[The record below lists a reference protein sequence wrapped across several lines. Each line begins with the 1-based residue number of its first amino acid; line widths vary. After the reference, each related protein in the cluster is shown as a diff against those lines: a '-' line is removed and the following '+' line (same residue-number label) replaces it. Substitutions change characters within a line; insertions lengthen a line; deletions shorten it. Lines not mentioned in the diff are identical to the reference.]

1 MKWRLIAATLAAA
14 VLVGPAQT
22 QEDPLS
28 GNYMLPLCKTWLR
41 MAPHDL
47 DVIRDEIRT
56 GNAKPGGIVQYFTE
70 AGMCAGQVV
79 GISVM
84 LNHEP
89 MACIPKEITN
99 EQLVRVVVASIEKVP
114 ATMHEN
120 FSALVRAAIVDAW
133 PCRK

>member
-14 VLVGPAQT
+14 FLIEPAQA

-47 DVIRDEIRT
+47 DVIKDEIRT

-84 LNHEP
+84 LGP
-89 MACIPKEITN
+89 LACIPSEVTN

-120 FSALVRAAIVDAW
+120 FSALVRAVIVDAW
-133 PCRK
+133 PCKNN

>member
-14 VLVGPAQT
+14 VLIGPAHA
-22 QEDPLS
+22 QEDLLS

-41 MAPHDL
+41 IASHDL
-47 DVIRDEIRT
+47 DVIKDEIRT

-99 EQLVRVVVASIEKVP
+99 AQLVRVVVASIEKLP

-120 FSALVRAAIVDAW
+120 FSALASAAIVDAW
-133 PCRK
+133 PCSK

>member
-14 VLVGPAQT
+14 VLVGPAQA

-41 MAPHDL
+41 MASHDL
-47 DVIRDEIRT
+47 DVIKDEIRT

-84 LNHEP
+84 LGP
-89 MACIPKEITN
+89 LACIPSEVTN

-120 FSALVRAAIVDAW
+120 FSALVRAVIVDAW
-133 PCRK
+133 PCKNN

>member
-56 GNAKPGGIVQYFTE
+56 GNSKPGGIVQYFTE
-70 AGMCAGQVV
+70 EGMCAGQVV

-84 LNHEP
+84 LGP
-89 MACIPKEITN
+89 LACIPSEVTN
-99 EQLVRVVVASIEKVP
+99 EQLVRGASIEKVP